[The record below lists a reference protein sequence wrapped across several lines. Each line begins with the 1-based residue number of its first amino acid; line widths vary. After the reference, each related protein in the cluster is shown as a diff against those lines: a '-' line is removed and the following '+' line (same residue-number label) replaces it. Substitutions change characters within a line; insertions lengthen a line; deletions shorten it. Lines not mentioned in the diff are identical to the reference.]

1 MPPVLF
7 LPGFMQH
14 DDSWLT
20 VARTVSDRH
29 EVAILDFETWTW
41 DERLAE
47 IAAAPGD
54 VLVGYSMGGR
64 LALHAALR
72 EPGRYAAL
80 VLLGA
85 NAGLETG
92 REERAAADEGLAG
105 WIEQHPIDDVVARWE
120 GNPVFATQTAGLR
133 ELQREGRLRHEP
145 TELARLLRSGG
156 QGTVE
161 PVWDRLGEL
170 TMPVLAL
177 AGSLDTT
184 YVAAAE
190 RMASLLPNARA
201 EQIAGA
207 GHAAHLEDPRA
218 TAAAISTFLDEAL
231 ESTSEEGLSP

>member
-20 VARTVSDRH
+20 VARTVSDRC

-41 DERLAE
+41 EERLAE

-72 EPGRYAAL
+72 EPGRYTAL

-85 NAGLETG
+85 HAGLEVG
-92 REERAAADEGLAG
+92 RAERLAADEELAA
-105 WIEQHPIDDVVARWE
+105 WIEQHSIEAVVARWE
-120 GNPVFATQTAGLR
+120 DNPVFSTQTAGLR
-133 ELQREGRLRHEP
+133 ELQREGRLRHDP
-145 TELARLLRSGG
+145 ADLARLLRSGG
-156 QGTVE
+156 QGAVE
-161 PVWDRLGEL
+161 PAWDRLGEL

-177 AGSLDTT
+177 AGSLDTA
-184 YVAAAE
+184 YAAAAR
-190 RMASLLPNARA
+190 RMAQALPDGRA
-201 EQIAGA
+201 VDISGA
-207 GHAAHLEDPRA
+207 GHAAHLEDPTA
-218 TAAAISTFLDEAL
+218 TAEAIATFLDVAL
-231 ESTSEEGLSP
+231 QRE